1 MTDLKTAIYEWH
13 NEYGDVTSFSGWVL
27 PMQFSSI
34 TEEHLAV
41 RHNAGFFDVSHMGR
55 FRFTGKDVFPILNK
69 ILPRNLMKLADGRCG
84 YSYLL
89 NEEGGMM
96 DDCVTIRLAE
106 DEAIFVCNAG
116 PRIDVW
122 NWMIDFAKKE
132 KEKNPDIDFN
142 FEDVTLV
149 SSMFALQGPKA
160 IDILQSMTDDEP
172 PRGWGWFKTKLV
184 GLDVLASRTGYTGED
199 GFEITLIAT
208 EDTIQE
214 KSLKLW
220 KAILEAGES
229 YGLVPCG
236 LGARDTLRLEAGLP
250 LSGQDFNPNYD
261 PFEMDL
267 GIQGIFIDMTKDF
280 FIGQEALKEKYPS
293 VNEDG
298 KLTLEELSRKRIG
311 VELLKRGIPRHSSKI
326 LQEGEPISEV
336 TSGTYS
342 PLLKKGIAMAILPIE
357 YAKPDVEIT
366 VNIRD
371 RTYPAKT
378 VNYPFFDTD
387 KYGRKRKQ

>member
-13 NEYGDVTSFSGWVL
+13 DEHGDVTSFAGWSL

-41 RHNAGFFDVSHMGR
+41 RHNAGLFDVSHMGR
-55 FRFTGKDVFPILNK
+55 FRFTGKDVFPVLNK

-89 NEEGGMM
+89 NEEGGMI

-116 PRIDVW
+116 PRTKVW
-122 NWMIDFAKKE
+122 NWMTDFAKKE
-132 KEKNPDIDFN
+132 KEKNPDIDFS

-160 IDILQSMTDDEP
+160 IDIVQSMTDDEP
-172 PRGWGWFKTKLV
+172 PRGWGWFKTKLA

-220 KAILEAGES
+220 KAIMEAGEP

-250 LSGQDFNPNYD
+250 LSGEDFNPNYD

-293 VNEDG
+293 VDENG

-311 VELLKRGIPRHSSKI
+311 LELLKRGIPRPGSKI
-326 LQEGEPISEV
+326 LKEDEPIGEV
-336 TSGTYS
+336 SSGTYS

-366 VNIRD
+366 VDIRD

-378 VNYPFFDTD
+378 VSYPFFDTD
-387 KYGRKRKQ
+387 KYGRKRKK